1 MTPQDRKVLSNLLEK
16 AKSLD
21 NQSTH
26 DRFVY
31 FINKC
36 IEEAQKRGAN
46 SFAQRFLDM
55 RNAAKLSYR
64 AFESRRRM
72 GERLTA
78 TASTQV
84 HIPEYAIDAL
94 VQLGLQDLNDWDIT
108 IAPGALRF
116 KHVGDYWVAGDAVFR
131 QVLNAIRS
139 NFNDIPTQPR
149 KDEWL
154 WRLNIND
161 RQVYVNLRISTG
173 CKERTH
179 YTSIEI
185 M

>member
-1 MTPQDRKVLSNLLEK
+1 MTPEDRKVLSNLLEK
-16 AKSLD
+16 AKTLD
-21 NQSTH
+21 SKSTQ
-26 DRFVY
+26 DRFIY

-36 IEEAQKRGAN
+36 IEEAQKRGAS
-46 SFAQRFLDM
+46 SFVQRFLDM

-64 AFESRRRM
+64 AFESRRLM
-72 GERLTA
+72 GQRLAA
-78 TASTQV
+78 TAATV
-84 HIPEYAIDAL
+84 HIPDYAL
-94 VQLGLQDLNDWDIT
+94 EVLLQLGLENLDGWDIT
-108 IAPGALRF
+108 VAPGALHF
-116 KHVGDYWVAGDAVFR
+116 KHIGDYWVVGDSVFSEVR
-131 QVLNAIRS
+131 GTIQRY
-139 NFNDIPTQPR
+139 FKEQPTQPQ
-149 KDEWL
+149 KDEWV